1 VTVALSWNPITS
13 IGKSAANAVFGAL
26 WSEIGNAAQ
35 AVTSALWGAI
45 TSSTDI
51 SFTSVAWRGASTQHL
66 LAVVLQ
72 LSGAVMLLMVFLAV
86 IRAVV
91 RGDPGAAARAVLVDL
106 PISCIAAVALVGL
119 TAAVVGATDQAA
131 DHIMSLAPSAA
142 LNSFAHNWPGL
153 IANLQFVGGLGGVI
167 FILGAFMVW
176 LELIVRAGLVYLMVA
191 TAPLVLAMR
200 IFPGFAPAWKKF
212 AETAVAV
219 ILSKVFVAIA
229 LVLGL
234 SLTTGGVI
242 PTGTAAGT
250 GADIGQLIA
259 GIAMMALAAFAPFVL
274 LRFVPVLEGA
284 LLAQGISHMPAR
296 VAQQGMQASY
306 YGQGLSRLA
315 GSGGAAASAVA
326 GAAGGGGAPPGGSP
340 PPTGG
345 TDGPS
350 APGPKG
356 APPGGSSGGGGRGG
370 PSPAKSGPRPGG
382 GATAEPSRATASERT
397 ASDRVGFDGATSVRP
412 ATGHATRADPAI
424 ASAGNGRIRGRGAPA
439 PLPPTSVPPAVA
451 SWPSRTVRRA
461 TPRPMRPT
469 PSPLRLTPRGPAIG
483 RNVTQDGAAVQR

>member
-1 VTVALSWNPITS
+1 MTVASLWNPITD

-51 SFTSVAWRGASTQHL
+51 SFTSVAWRGGSTQHL
-66 LAVVLQ
+66 LAVVLE

-86 IRAVV
+86 VRAVV

-106 PISCIAAVALVGL
+106 PISCVAAVALVGI
-119 TAAVVGATDQAA
+119 TAAVVGASDQAA
-131 DHIMSLAPSAA
+131 DQIMSLAPSAA
-142 LNSFAHNWPGL
+142 LNSFAHNWPVL
-153 IANLQFVGGLGGVI
+153 ITNLQFVGGLGGVI

-212 AETAVAV
+212 VETAVAV

-274 LRFVPVLEGA
+274 LRFVPIVEAA

-315 GSGGAAASAVA
+315 GSGGAAV
-326 GAAGGGGAPPGGSP
+326 GAAGGAAGRGEGGAPPGGDP
-340 PPTGG
+340 PPGAG
-345 TDGPS
+345 SDGPS
-350 APGPKG
+350 AAGPPG
-356 APPGGSSGGGGRGG
+356 APPGGGSAGGGGAGVPSGEQSRGSSNGGSSNDGATTG
-370 PSPAKSGPRPGG
+370 PSTVAAHDRAPSDRSQSGPSTPGRRTG
-382 GATAEPSRATASERT
+382 PATASVGNGSAVEAGPSN
-397 ASDRVGFDGATSVRP
+397 ASDEGA
-412 ATGHATRADPAI
+412 
-424 ASAGNGRIRGRGAPA
+424 
-439 PLPPTSVPPAVA
+439 VP
-451 SWPSRTVRRA
+451 SWPSRTVHPA
-461 TPRPMRPT
+461 TPRPAQ
-469 PSPLRLTPRGPAIG
+469 LRSSAG
-483 RNVTQDGAAVQR
+483 RNLTRDQASVSG

>member
-1 VTVALSWNPITS
+1 MTIASLWNPITD

-51 SFTSVAWRGASTQHL
+51 SFTSAAWRGGSTQHL
-66 LAVVLQ
+66 LAVVLE

-106 PISCIAAVALVGL
+106 PISCVAAVALVGI
-119 TAAVVGATDQAA
+119 TAAAVGASDQAA
-131 DHIMSLAPSAA
+131 DQIMSLAPSAA
-142 LNSFAHNWPGL
+142 LSSFAHNWPAL
-153 IANLQFVGGLGGVI
+153 ITNLQFVGGLGGVI

-274 LRFVPVLEGA
+274 LRFVPVVEAA

-315 GSGGAAASAVA
+315 GSGGAATAAGGSAASG
-326 GAAGGGGAPPGGSP
+326 GAAGGGESGAPPGGGP
-340 PPTGG
+340 PPGGG

-350 APGPKG
+350 AAGPPSG
-356 APPGGSSGGGGRGG
+356 TRGGGSAGGGGAGVPSGEQSRRSSNDGAITG
-370 PSPAKSGPRPGG
+370 PSPVVAHG
-382 GATAEPSRATASERT
+382 RA
-397 ASDRVGFDGATSVRP
+397 ASDRSQSGP
-412 ATGHATRADPAI
+412 ATPGRRTGTAT
-424 ASAGNGRIRGRGAPA
+424 ASAGNGSTVEAG
-439 PLPPTSVPPAVA
+439 PLLTRSAASGKSAVP
-451 SWPSRTVRRA
+451 SWPSRTVQLA
-461 TPRPMRPT
+461 TPRPARPR
-469 PSPLRLTPRGPAIG
+469 PSVA
-483 RNVTQDGAAVQR
+483 RNMTHDRAPVSG

>member
-1 VTVALSWNPITS
+1 MTVASLWNPITD

-51 SFTSVAWRGASTQHL
+51 SFTSVAWRGGSTQHL

-106 PISCIAAVALVGL
+106 PISCVAAVALVGI
-119 TAAVVGATDQAA
+119 TAAVVGASDQAA
-131 DHIMSLAPSAA
+131 DQIMSLAPSAA
-142 LNSFAHNWPGL
+142 LNSFAHNWPAL
-153 IANLQFVGGLGGVI
+153 ITNLQFVGGLGGVI

-274 LRFVPVLEGA
+274 LRFVPVVEGGPFGPGDLPHA
-284 LLAQGISHMPAR
+284 GPGSPTGHAGLLLRPGTLAPGRFGRRASSGRRCCGRRRRRATRRRSSPRWGNRWAERRGTPGRPAWR
-296 VAQQGMQASY
+296 GK
-306 YGQGLSRLA
+306 RWRR
-315 GSGGAAASAVA
+315 GSGRSFGRTEPTFIGRRRDHRAVA
-326 GAAGGGGAPPGGSP
+326 GGGA
-340 PPTGG
+340 
-345 TDGPS
+345 
-350 APGPKG
+350 
-356 APPGGSSGGGGRGG
+356 
-370 PSPAKSGPRPGG
+370 
-382 GATAEPSRATASERT
+382 
-397 ASDRVGFDGATSVRP
+397 
-412 ATGHATRADPAI
+412 
-424 ASAGNGRIRGRGAPA
+424 
-439 PLPPTSVPPAVA
+439 
-451 SWPSRTVRRA
+451 
-461 TPRPMRPT
+461 
-469 PSPLRLTPRGPAIG
+469 
-483 RNVTQDGAAVQR
+483 

>member
-1 VTVALSWNPITS
+1 
-13 IGKSAANAVFGAL
+13 
-26 WSEIGNAAQ
+26 
-35 AVTSALWGAI
+35 
-45 TSSTDI
+45 
-51 SFTSVAWRGASTQHL
+51 
-66 LAVVLQ
+66 
-72 LSGAVMLLMVFLAV
+72 
-86 IRAVV
+86 
-91 RGDPGAAARAVLVDL
+91 
-106 PISCIAAVALVGL
+106 VGI
-119 TAAVVGATDQAA
+119 TAAVVGASDQAA
-131 DHIMSLAPSAA
+131 DEIMSLAPSAA
-142 LNSFAHNWPGL
+142 LNSFAHNWPVL
-153 IANLQFVGGLGGVI
+153 ITNLQFVGGLGGVI

-212 AETAVAV
+212 VETAVAV

-274 LRFVPVLEGA
+274 LRFVPVVEAA

-315 GSGGAAASAVA
+315 GSGGAAAAG
-326 GAAGGGGAPPGGSP
+326 GAAGGAPSGGGPPPG
-340 PPTGG
+340 GG

-350 APGPKG
+350 AAG
-356 APPGGSSGGGGRGG
+356 PPGGPRGGGSAGGGGAGVPSGEQSRGSSNGGSSNDGPTTG
-370 PSPAKSGPRPGG
+370 PSLVVAYDQ
-382 GATAEPSRATASERT
+382 A
-397 ASDRVGFDGATSVRP
+397 ASDRSQSGPSTPGRRAGP
-412 ATGHATRADPAI
+412 AT
-424 ASAGNGRIRGRGAPA
+424 ASAGNGSAEETRLHLTRSDA
-439 PLPPTSVPPAVA
+439 SVRAAVP
-451 SWPSRTVRRA
+451 SWPSRTVQLA
-461 TPRPMRPT
+461 TPRPARPRR
-469 PSPLRLTPRGPAIG
+469 SVG
-483 RNVTQDGAAVQR
+483 RNMTHDRASVSG

>member
-1 VTVALSWNPITS
+1 
-13 IGKSAANAVFGAL
+13 
-26 WSEIGNAAQ
+26 
-35 AVTSALWGAI
+35 
-45 TSSTDI
+45 
-51 SFTSVAWRGASTQHL
+51 
-66 LAVVLQ
+66 
-72 LSGAVMLLMVFLAV
+72 MLLMVFLAV

-91 RGDPGAAARAVLVDL
+91 SGDPGRRGAGGPGRSADLLHRRGGAGRAHRGRGGGHRPGGRPDHASG
-106 PISCIAAVALVGL
+106 PVG
-119 TAAVVGATDQAA
+119 GAD
-131 DHIMSLAPSAA
+131 
-142 LNSFAHNWPGL
+142 SFAHNWPAL
-153 IANLQFVGGLGGVI
+153 ITNLQFVGGLGGVI

-250 GADIGQLIA
+250 GEDIGQLIA

-274 LRFVPVLEGA
+274 LRFVPVVEAA

-315 GSGGAAASAVA
+315 GQGARRPERPLGGRRRRRASRAEVRPRVAEPVGRAPPDHRGGAEWR
-326 GAAGGGGAPPGGSP
+326 
-340 PPTGG
+340 
-345 TDGPS
+345 
-350 APGPKG
+350 KRRRWC
-356 APPGGSSGGGGRGG
+356 GR
-370 PSPAKSGPRPGG
+370 PSPTKSGRRQAGRPEQARGRPRR
-382 GATAEPSRATASERT
+382 ATCILAELGPMRATARRPRVERVD
-397 ASDRVGFDGATSVRP
+397 AS
-412 ATGHATRADPAI
+412 
-424 ASAGNGRIRGRGAPA
+424 
-439 PLPPTSVPPAVA
+439 
-451 SWPSRTVRRA
+451 
-461 TPRPMRPT
+461 
-469 PSPLRLTPRGPAIG
+469 
-483 RNVTQDGAAVQR
+483 

>member
-1 VTVALSWNPITS
+1 MTVASLWNPITD

-35 AVTSALWGAI
+35 AVTSALWSAI

-51 SFTSVAWRGASTQHL
+51 SFTSVAWRGGSTQHL
-66 LAVVLQ
+66 LAVVLE

-106 PISCIAAVALVGL
+106 PISCVAAVALVGI
-119 TAAVVGATDQAA
+119 TAAVVGASDQAA
-131 DHIMSLAPSAA
+131 DQIMSLAPSAA
-142 LNSFAHNWPGL
+142 LNSFAHNWPVL
-153 IANLQFVGGLGGVI
+153 ITNLQFVGGLGGVI

-212 AETAVAV
+212 VETAVAV

-274 LRFVPVLEGA
+274 LRFVPIVEAA

-315 GSGGAAASAVA
+315 GSGGAAVAAAGGGAGGGPPGGAPPPRGETDGPSAA
-326 GAAGGGGAPPGGSP
+326 GHPGGPRGGGSAGGGGAGVPSGEQSRGS
-340 PPTGG
+340 
-345 TDGPS
+345 S
-350 APGPKG
+350 N
-356 APPGGSSGGGGRGG
+356 GGSSNDGATIG
-370 PSPAKSGPRPGG
+370 PSPVVAHDRV
-382 GATAEPSRATASERT
+382 
-397 ASDRVGFDGATSVRP
+397 ASDRSQSRP
-412 ATGHATRADPAI
+412 ATPARRNGLAT
-424 ASAGNGRIRGRGAPA
+424 ASAGNRSTGEAG
-439 PLPPTSVPPAVA
+439 PLLTRSAVSGKSAVP
-451 SWPSRTVRRA
+451 SWPSRTVQLV
-461 TPRPMRPT
+461 TPRPARPG
-469 PSPLRLTPRGPAIG
+469 PSVG
-483 RNVTQDGAAVQR
+483 RNVTQDRASVSG

>member
-1 VTVALSWNPITS
+1 MTVASLWNPITD

-35 AVTSALWGAI
+35 AVTTALWGAI

-51 SFTSVAWRGASTQHL
+51 SFTSVAWKGGSTQDL
-66 LAVVLQ
+66 LEVVLQ

-86 IRAVV
+86 IRAAV

-106 PISCIAAVALVGL
+106 PISCVAAVALVGL
-119 TAAVVGATDQAA
+119 TAAVVGASDQAA
-131 DHIMSLAPSAA
+131 DKVMSLAPSAA
-142 LNSFAHNWPGL
+142 LSSFAHNWPAL
-153 IANLQFVGGLGGVI
+153 ITSLQFVGGLGGVI

-242 PTGTAAGT
+242 PSGTAAGT
-250 GADIGQLIA
+250 GAEIGQLIA

-274 LRFVPVLEGA
+274 LRFVPVVEGA

-296 VAQQGMQASY
+296 VAQQGVQASY

-315 GSGGAAASAVA
+315 GSGGAAA
-326 GAAGGGGAPPGGSP
+326 GATGAPTSGGGAASGGSP
-340 PPTGG
+340 PTSGG

-350 APGPKG
+350 EAGSPRR
-356 APPGGSSGGGGRGG
+356 PPGGGGSGGGGTSVPSGG
-370 PSPAKSGPRPGG
+370 KGSPLPGG
-382 GATAEPSRATASERT
+382 GAAAGPSTATALDQDG
-397 ASDRVGFDGATSVRP
+397 SDAATSVRP
-412 ATGHATRADPAI
+412 APARPMPPRRIDPST
-424 ASAGNGRIRGRGAPA
+424 ASGGQDGSRIGVPGAPSSPASVSLAA
-439 PLPPTSVPPAVA
+439 P
-451 SWPSRTVRRA
+451 SWPSRSVQLA
-461 TPRPMRPT
+461 TPRPMRPRPT
-469 PSPLRLTPRGPAIG
+469 RTQPTVGCDL
-483 RNVTQDGAAVQR
+483 TQDRSSVAG

>member
-1 VTVALSWNPITS
+1 MTVASLWNPITD

-35 AVTSALWGAI
+35 AVTTALWGAI

-51 SFTSVAWRGASTQHL
+51 SFTSVAWRGGSTQHL
-66 LAVVLQ
+66 LAVVLE

-91 RGDPGAAARAVLVDL
+91 CGDPGAAARAVLVDL
-106 PISCIAAVALVGL
+106 PISCVAAVALVGI
-119 TAAVVGATDQAA
+119 TAAVVGASDQAA
-131 DHIMSLAPSAA
+131 DQIMSLAPSAA
-142 LNSFAHNWPGL
+142 LNSFAHNWPVL
-153 IANLQFVGGLGGVI
+153 ITNLQFVGGLGGVI

-250 GADIGQLIA
+250 GANIGQLIA

-274 LRFVPVLEGA
+274 LRFVPVVEA
-284 LLAQGISHMPAR
+284 AVLAQGISHMPAR

-315 GSGGAAASAVA
+315 GSGGAAVA
-326 GAAGGGGAPPGGSP
+326 AAGGGEGGAPPGGAP
-340 PPTGG
+340 PPGG
-345 TDGPS
+345 GADGPS
-350 APGPKG
+350 AAG
-356 APPGGSSGGGGRGG
+356 PPGGPRGGGSAGGGGAGAPSGEQSQRSSNDGASAG
-370 PSPAKSGPRPGG
+370 PSPVVAHG
-382 GATAEPSRATASERT
+382 RA
-397 ASDRVGFDGATSVRP
+397 ASDRSQSGP
-412 ATGHATRADPAI
+412 ATPARRTGPPT
-424 ASAGNGRIRGRGAPA
+424 ASAEGA
-439 PLPPTSVPPAVA
+439 VP
-451 SWPSRTVRRA
+451 SWPSRTVHLA
-461 TPRPMRPT
+461 TPRPAQ
-469 PSPLRLTPRGPAIG
+469 LRSSAG
-483 RNVTQDGAAVQR
+483 RNLTRDQASVSG